1 MLVFGR
7 GHTLM
12 HLFDEQ
18 VRRSPD
24 ATALIGDGRAVT
36 YREFAAQVDARA
48 EALRRAGV
56 QTGGLVGVHL
66 DRSVELV
73 VSIYAVLRVG
83 AAYLPLDPDYPAE
96 RLAFMVADAAADVVI
111 SDEAHARGLPAA
123 TPLVLVGEEEGL
135 DRADARGGRDL
146 TTAGPDDLAYVIY
159 TSGSTG
165 RPKGVMISHA
175 AIVNRIVWMQDEYC
189 LGPDDRVLHK
199 TPFSFDV
206 SVWELFWPLLFGAT
220 MVLAQ
225 PGGHRDTGYLA
236 DLIVREGVTTLHFVP
251 SMLRIFLEDPA
262 AARCTG
268 LRRVFCSGEALTT
281 ALQDRFYQVLDVPL
295 HNLYGPTEAAV
306 DVTYWACQPGGDL
319 ATVPIGYPVAN
330 TTIYLLDEDGA
341 EVAQGSVGRL
351 YIGGVQ
357 VARGYLNRPELTA
370 ERFLPDP
377 FADRPGARMYDT
389 GDLARRLPDGA
400 IEFLGRADNQVKLR
414 GFRIELGEVEATLDA
429 HPGVAQSAVLLSESG
444 DDPSLI
450 AFWVPAHPAAPPA
463 DADLRAHLGR
473 SLPAYMVPARFL
485 VLDELPL
492 GPSGKVDRS
501 ALSAGMAAQ
510 PKTGAS
516 SDRPAGARSDG
527 GSLEDYLAGVWAEVL
542 ETDEVDRE
550 VGFFD
555 LGGTSLQAARLT
567 NRVQRDLDEQVFV
580 IALFDS
586 PTVSRY
592 ADFLRR
598 AYPEAV
604 ERLCGEPARG
614 GGSVDRA
621 DPPVEVTDDLLA
633 RFAALVP
640 IVGPPGAGAPGLNG
654 PALFLLSP
662 PRSGTTL
669 LRVML
674 AGNPSIFAGSELQLL
689 GFGTMRERALAYDG
703 RFSLW
708 LDGAVRAVMDLAGLS
723 PDAARAVIDASVAA
737 DDTTLAF
744 FGRLQELAAPRI
756 VLDKS
761 PSYALDPG
769 ILERIEKEFDQP
781 RYLHLVRHPVP
792 MIRSFE
798 RHHLDQALYLHEH
811 DLGATELGELVW
823 TRSHQ
828 VISDF
833 LDGVP
838 AERHHRVSYEDLV
851 TAPRETMVALCDA
864 LGLTF
869 VEEMLHPYDELDA
882 KMVNGI
888 YPESR
893 PMGDTRFLEHGRVR
907 PELADAWREDAGLRR
922 LGAPTRELMARLGYG
937 EQASAAGS
945 TDGPV
950 EPGRL
955 GGRSTL
961 AAQRRRRQSDEFR
974 GV

>member
-1 MLVFGR
+1 
-7 GHTLM
+7 
-12 HLFDEQ
+12 
-18 VRRSPD
+18 
-24 ATALIGDGRAVT
+24 
-36 YREFAAQVDARA
+36 
-48 EALRRAGV
+48 
-56 QTGGLVGVHL
+56 
-66 DRSVELV
+66 
-73 VSIYAVLRVG
+73 
-83 AAYLPLDPDYPAE
+83 
-96 RLAFMVADAAADVVI
+96 
-111 SDEAHARGLPAA
+111 
-123 TPLVLVGEEEGL
+123 
-135 DRADARGGRDL
+135 
-146 TTAGPDDLAYVIY
+146 
-159 TSGSTG
+159 
-165 RPKGVMISHA
+165 
-175 AIVNRIVWMQDEYC
+175 
-189 LGPDDRVLHK
+189 
-199 TPFSFDV
+199 
-206 SVWELFWPLLFGAT
+206 
-220 MVLAQ
+220 
-225 PGGHRDTGYLA
+225 
-236 DLIVREGVTTLHFVP
+236 
-251 SMLRIFLEDPA
+251 
-262 AARCTG
+262 
-268 LRRVFCSGEALTT
+268 
-281 ALQDRFYQVLDVPL
+281 
-295 HNLYGPTEAAV
+295 
-306 DVTYWACQPGGDL
+306 
-319 ATVPIGYPVAN
+319 
-330 TTIYLLDEDGA
+330 
-341 EVAQGSVGRL
+341 
-351 YIGGVQ
+351 
-357 VARGYLNRPELTA
+357 
-370 ERFLPDP
+370 
-377 FADRPGARMYDT
+377 
-389 GDLARRLPDGA
+389 
-400 IEFLGRADNQVKLR
+400 
-414 GFRIELGEVEATLDA
+414 
-429 HPGVAQSAVLLSESG
+429 
-444 DDPSLI
+444 
-450 AFWVPAHPAAPPA
+450 
-463 DADLRAHLGR
+463 
-473 SLPAYMVPARFL
+473 MVPARFL

-501 ALSAGMAAQ
+501 ALSAGLAAQ

-516 SDRPAGARSDG
+516 SDHPAGPCPTAARWRTTWP
-527 GSLEDYLAGVWAEVL
+527 GSGPRSSRRTRSIEK
-542 ETDEVDRE
+542 

-604 ERLCGEPARG
+604 ERLSGEPVPRG

-621 DPPVEVTDDLLA
+621 DLPTEVTDELLA

-640 IVGPPGAGAPGLNG
+640 VVGPPPAGTPGLNA

-674 AGNPSIFAGSELQLL
+674 AGNPTIFAGSELQLL
-689 GFGTMRERALAYDG
+689 GFRTMRERALAYDG

-708 LDGAVRAVMDLAGLS
+708 LDGAVRAVMDLAGLA
-723 PDAARAVIDASVAA
+723 PDAARAVIDASVTA

-769 ILERIEKEFDQP
+769 ILERIEKEFDEP

-828 VISDF
+828 VITDF

-869 VEEMLHPYDELDA
+869 VEEMLHPYDALDA
-882 KMVNGI
+882 KMVNGV

-907 PELADAWREDAGLRR
+907 PELADGWREDSGLRR
-922 LGAPTRELMARLGYG
+922 LGAPTRELMARLGYV

-945 TDGPV
+945 TDGLA

-961 AAQRRRRQSDEFR
+961 AAQRRRRQSDELR